1 MPRTTAPYRS
11 ALGVLLACFATLL
24 AACGHVEQPT
34 KNAVNTLGQA
44 WSQVGERA
52 AIVEVNLRGMSP
64 TLREAEKNLNQI
76 GYNEADSTQ
85 AARVS
90 GTLGSIR
97 QHMGRLRK
105 LETEFRKLKA
115 EYVEVRTEYNEFQ
128 TEVNNDDLGN
138 SRALEQLET
147 HQRRYNRVAKELLRT
162 SEELQK
168 TVLAYNQL
176 VNQLALEQ
184 KVFSLDRIDWKELQS

>member
-1 MPRTTAPYRS
+1 MGYHTLHRLGLG
-11 ALGVLLACFATLL
+11 ALVVSLALTV

-34 KNAVNTLGQA
+34 KNAVNTLGQE

-64 TLREAEKNLNQI
+64 TLREAEKSLNQI
-76 GYNEADSTQ
+76 GFNEADSAQ

-115 EYVEVRTEYNEFQ
+115 EYVEVRTAYNEFQ
-128 TEVNNDDLGN
+128 TEVNNDGMSN

-147 HQRRYNRVAKELLRT
+147 HRRRYNRLAKELLRT
-162 SEELQK
+162 ADELQK